1 MKKLLT
7 FLIGALMLATPV
19 LAQGVNDITSTL
31 QNLGFGE
38 ILIWLL
44 TFAVVYGILSHV
56 GEKGIPKSKASRAI
70 ISIAFAFLVLLA
82 VPGALINVLS
92 NLATS
97 LVLVLVG
104 LLVFIVIL
112 EFTIGRQRGK
122 VQYTQEGKPVYEHG
136 PEGKSLIELHSKWIA
151 IVLVIIALI
160 VFIGS
165 GGLQLLGIAGGIEL
179 SGQSLTAIIIIIII
193 VLAVSWIISAG
204 EK

>member
-1 MKKLLT
+1 MKRIMS
-7 FLIGALMLATPV
+7 FLIGSLLVATPAF
-19 LAQGVNDITSTL
+19 AQGINDITSTL

-56 GEKGIPKSKASRAI
+56 GEKGMPKSNASRAI
-70 ISIAFAFLVLLA
+70 ISIVLAFLVLLA

-112 EFTIGRQRGK
+112 EFTIGRQ
-122 VQYTQEGKPVYEHG
+122 
-136 PEGKSLIELHSKWIA
+136 
-151 IVLVIIALI
+151 
-160 VFIGS
+160 
-165 GGLQLLGIAGGIEL
+165 
-179 SGQSLTAIIIIIII
+179 
-193 VLAVSWIISAG
+193 
-204 EK
+204 